1 MTLNGV
7 LSIYRGVDLNWIWHF
22 SEDFRGDAGEQWQ
35 DALRPTDG
43 FSAVEHVHPDCRAVR
58 RRSAGADAV
67 LRRALSGHGI
77 RAVDLPRESTR
88 VAIAMS
94 PACSNSTT
102 TMCSMSYAPSREKQS
117 NSNLREREGQ
127 RRVGDLAAL
136 RPPYWRSRPRG
147 SFASH
152 LEADFRTASRRGPV
166 LNVPAGHVVCCQVRS
181 GLSPGRWI
189 RTLGPPWRDPIFKS
203 AHQ

>member
-1 MTLNGV
+1 
-7 LSIYRGVDLNWIWHF
+7 
-22 SEDFRGDAGEQWQ
+22 
-35 DALRPTDG
+35 
-43 FSAVEHVHPDCRAVR
+43 
-58 RRSAGADAV
+58 
-67 LRRALSGHGI
+67 
-77 RAVDLPRESTR
+77 
-88 VAIAMS
+88 MS

-127 RRVGDLAAL
+127 RWVGDLAAL

-181 GLSPGRWI
+181 GLAPGRWI

-203 AHQ
+203 AHQWLRAVHNELCDRRNDQVLDVAKFKQGDGANEAGFAGIAPKNYWK